1 MLLAFASGLVS
12 ALETDNLCQG
22 SVDDWLAGEDA
33 LDAYFSMRQL
43 LLKRMLCSVG
53 HSVYRAE

>member
-22 SVDDWLAGEDA
+22 LVDDLLAGGDA
-33 LDAYFSMRQL
+33 LDAYFSMRQRKL
-43 LLKRMLCSVG
+43 TALCALPIKLSQPF
-53 HSVYRAE
+53 S